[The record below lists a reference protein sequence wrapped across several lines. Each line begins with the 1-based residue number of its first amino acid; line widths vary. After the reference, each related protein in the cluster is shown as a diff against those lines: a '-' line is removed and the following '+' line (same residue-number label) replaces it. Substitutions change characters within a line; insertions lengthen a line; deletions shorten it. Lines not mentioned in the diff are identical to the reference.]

1 MQSPFCVHCK
11 VWGFLFF
18 FFFEYVSV
26 WHSCDNSVVNRDRTD
41 GIRLDEKD
49 KVVF

>member
-1 MQSPFCVHCK
+1 MQSPFCVQCK

-18 FFFEYVSV
+18 FSEYVSV
-26 WHSCDNSVVNRDRTD
+26 WHSCDNSVVNLDRTD
-41 GIRLDEKD
+41 RIRLNEKD